1 MRNQRGAF
9 MSNSRLFIPVFFFA
23 LSVLTYPLLEAPGWS
38 QEPASQQ
45 FHARLL
51 PLLIAS
57 PVIFHLEK
65 FQLIFLDSEDI
76 SGPNHRK
83 LCLTKF
89 LNKLEPSFCF
99 LLIWD
104 YIWRCSGLS
113 SDSTWAICGASEW
126 TRDWPFRCFLI
137 RNLLI
142 TWTSSQTSSAHSQ
155 RISGYSKGLDM
166 PLIPCPLIPPS
177 LVSLFYLTAAAVPE
191 TARSSEVPVTEG
203 TTWSLL
209 CL

>member
-1 MRNQRGAF
+1 MRNQRGTF
-9 MSNSRLFIPVFFFA
+9 MSNSHLFIPVFFLLFQFSLTHYLKLQVGPRNLF
-23 LSVLTYPLLEAPGWS
+23 LSS
-38 QEPASQQ
+38 

-57 PVIFHLEK
+57 PAIFHLEK

-113 SDSTWAICGASEW
+113 SDSTWGNLWCQRLNQGLAIQVLS
-126 TRDWPFRCFLI
+126 
-137 RNLLI
+137 N
-142 TWTSSQTSSAHSQ
+142 
-155 RISGYSKGLDM
+155 
-166 PLIPCPLIPPS
+166 
-177 LVSLFYLTAAAVPE
+177 
-191 TARSSEVPVTEG
+191 
-203 TTWSLL
+203 
-209 CL
+209 